1 MEKEQEVK
9 SQIAGGAETGSDEVI
24 SDPTTP
30 NTTGRKYRLRKEI
43 LDENV
48 LLKIE
53 VAELKEELS
62 EWKRNYEV
70 DIEEKNKIIKE
81 KEKRFN
87 AVDEI
92 EERQSLSK
100 ANYLSCTSTTLSIMK

>member
-30 NTTGRKYRLRKEI
+30 NTTGRKYRKRKEI
-43 LDENV
+43 LEENV

-62 EWKRNYEV
+62 EWKRKYEV
-70 DIEEKNKIIKE
+70 DIEEKNKIIKD
-81 KEKRFN
+81 KEKVIDDLMR
-87 AVDEI
+87 
-92 EERQSLSK
+92 
-100 ANYLSCTSTTLSIMK
+100 